1 MKVSDYIV
9 QFIESQNCRHVFG
22 YIGGAITH
30 LVDSI
35 SKSEKL
41 DFIQVYHEQT
51 ASFAA
56 EGYSRSNEGLGF
68 CMATSGPG
76 ATNLITGIADA
87 YFDSIPVVF
96 ITGQVNTYE
105 YKYEKPVRQQGFQ
118 ETDIISIVKPVTK
131 YAVLVEKKE
140 MIRYEL
146 EKAIHISKS
155 GRPGPVILDI
165 PMDIQRAD
173 IDPDALCYYEVSGA
187 VDKPEIDWDL
197 IARMLTVSERPL
209 ILAGGGTSGA
219 RGVLLQFAEKYQIPV
234 VVSLM
239 GKSCFSEDSCLFT
252 GMIGSYGNRCA
263 NIALA
268 NSDLVV
274 AIGTRLDTRQT
285 GTNLDSFVR
294 HGKIIHVDIDPFEIE
309 HSRVKR
315 DYSVPCDAAEF
326 LHAGI
331 LSLDRQSTDRSSWFR
346 YLAEIKRE
354 YSQKKEIERN
364 VENKTPYELMAAL
377 SAVSDETAVFC
388 VDIGQN
394 QMFSAQGLDLKKD
407 QLFFTSGGMAP
418 MGYAIPLAVGVSF
431 AQNHTRQVFAIAGDG
446 GFHISTQALMLL
458 SQYNLPIKVIVLN
471 NKTLGMIVQFQNL
484 YFDGNEAATTAR
496 GGYLVPDIGG
506 LASSYSLPY
515 RKVLSA
521 DAGDVSVWR
530 DIFAVN
536 GPMVIEV
543 ELNYPT
549 VVSPK
554 LEVNMPIENLSPK
567 LSDDEML
574 RTKFDERK
582 KND

>member
-9 QFIESQNCRHVFG
+9 QFIESQNCRYVFG

-35 SKSEKL
+35 SKSENVK
-41 DFIQVYHEQT
+41 FIQVYHEQT

-56 EGYSRSNEGLGF
+56 EGYSRSGKGLGF

-87 YFDSIPVVF
+87 FFDSIPVVY

-105 YKYEKPVRQQGFQ
+105 YKYSKPVRQQGFQ

-146 EKAIHISKS
+146 EKAVNIARS
-155 GRPGPVILDI
+155 GRPGPVVLDI

-173 IDPDALCYYEVSGA
+173 INPADLCGYDDPDKNVIMA
-187 VDKPEIDWDL
+187 IDWDRV
-197 IARMLTVSERPL
+197 RMMLSDSWRPL

-219 RGVLLQFAEKYQIPV
+219 RDVLLKFAEKQSIPV

-239 GKSCFSEDSCLFT
+239 GKSCFPEDSDLFV

-268 NSDLVV
+268 NADLVFAV
-274 AIGTRLDTRQT
+274 GTRLDTRQT
-285 GTNLDSFVR
+285 GTKLDSFVR
-294 HGKIIHVDIDPFEIE
+294 NGKIIHVDIDPFEIE
-309 HSRVKR
+309 YSRVRR
-315 DYSVPCDAAEF
+315 DYAVSCDASVFLGECCDKVNKDLSETAEWRSY
-326 LHAGI
+326 
-331 LSLDRQSTDRSSWFR
+331 LS
-346 YLAEIKRE
+346 AIKSE
-354 YSQKKEIERN
+354 YSQKKEVERN
-364 VENKTPYELMAAL
+364 IQNKAPYQLMDAL
-377 SAVSDETAVFC
+377 SAVSEENAVFC

-394 QMFSAQGLDLKKD
+394 QMFSAQGLVLKKN

-418 MGYAIPLAVGVSF
+418 MGYAIPLAVGLSF
-431 AQNHTRQVFAIAGDG
+431 AENNFRSICAIAGDG
-446 GFHISTQALMLL
+446 GFHISTQSLMLL

-484 YFDGNEAATTAR
+484 YFDGNEAATTCR
-496 GGYLVPDIGG
+496 GGYMVPDIQS
-506 LASSYSLPY
+506 LAASYSLPY
-515 RKVLSA
+515 RIVHSK
-521 DAGDVSVWR
+521 DAGNQLIWK
-530 DIFAVN
+530 DIFTIK

-543 ELNYPT
+543 DLSHPT
-549 VVSPK
+549 IVSPK
-554 LEVNMPIENLSPK
+554 LEVNMPIEDLSPK
-567 LSDDEML
+567 LEKDELSRAMFCG
-574 RTKFDERK
+574 RI
-582 KND
+582 